1 LIVAAANAKGGDW
14 RAVVN
19 EIQAKVKREVEL
31 PFGYFIQYGG
41 QSILDFRF

>member
-1 LIVAAANAKGGDW
+1 LIVAAAKAKNRDW
-14 RAVVN
+14 RSVVN
-19 EIQAKVKREVEL
+19 EIQAKVKREVQL